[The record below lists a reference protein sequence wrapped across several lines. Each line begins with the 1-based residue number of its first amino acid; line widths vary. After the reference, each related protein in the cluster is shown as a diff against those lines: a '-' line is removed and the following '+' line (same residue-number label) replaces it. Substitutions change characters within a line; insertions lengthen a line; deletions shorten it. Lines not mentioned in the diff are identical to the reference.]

1 MRIEPFQASYPN
13 FDFIA
18 SPDSFCEEVK
28 NSFRE
33 FQANGLFEISPEPA
47 FYVYRIET
55 ASGKHTGII
64 ALNDVEDYFA
74 GKIKKHEKTLS
85 EREQRQM
92 QLFLQWNA
100 ILKPVLLTYP
110 PAPEISRWLDD
121 FAEANTPL
129 FTTYF
134 EKDRQ
139 THRVWA
145 VTDPVEILHLQELF
159 TREIPCT
166 YIADG
171 HHRTSTVAL
180 LHERLKFKN
189 RSLDFSHLMC
199 AFFPADQL
207 DILDYNRVVEIL
219 RALNPAQF
227 MTGISELFDIE
238 TLTRARKPL
247 AKHEIILYFRSDWY
261 SLRWK
266 PEILGKQPKNHVI
279 LDASL
284 LNELV
289 LRDIIGIRDVRTDT
303 RILYVEGTKGI
314 EGVRKAAGAGEG
326 RIGFLLHPVS
336 FEDLMRV
343 ADAGDSLPPKS
354 TYFEPRIKSGM
365 LVKLLKGG
373 GMDVFAGV

>member
-18 SPDSFCEEVK
+18 SPDLFCAEAK

-33 FQANGLFEISPEPA
+33 FQANGLMEISPEPA

-55 ASGKHTGII
+55 ESRKHTGMI
-64 ALNDVEDYFA
+64 ALNDVADYFA

-85 EREQRQM
+85 ERERKQM
-92 QLFLQWNA
+92 QLFQRWNA

-110 PAPEISRWLDD
+110 PVPEISRWLSHYADANKPLYSAR
-121 FAEANTPL
+121 FA
-129 FTTYF
+129 
-134 EKDRQ
+134 KDRQ

-145 VTDPVEILHLQELF
+145 ISDPAEISHLQRLF
-159 TREIPCT
+159 SDHILCT

-171 HHRTSTVAL
+171 HHRTTTAAL
-180 LHERLKFKN
+180 LHERLKYQN
-189 RSLDFSHLMC
+189 QAADFNHLFC

-207 DILDYNRVVEIL
+207 DILDYNRVVESAGL
-219 RALNPAQF
+219 MNPTQF
-227 MTGISELFDIE
+227 LDKMSHVFNLEL
-238 TLTRARKPL
+238 LHHARKPL
-247 AKHEIILYFRSDWY
+247 EKHEIVMGFRHKWY

-266 PEILGKQPKNHVI
+266 PELMAKQPRRHVI
-279 LDASL
+279 LDTSL

-289 LRDIIGIRDVRTDT
+289 LRDIIGVKDVRTDT
-303 RILYVEGTKGI
+303 RIQYIEGVKGI
-314 EGVRKAAGAGEG
+314 EGVRKALSESEES
-326 RIGFLLHPVS
+326 IGFLLHPVS
-336 FEDLMRV
+336 FDDLMHV

-365 LVKLLKGG
+365 LVKLLKHVEP
-373 GMDVFAGV
+373 DSPNAV

>member
-55 ASGKHTGII
+55 KSRKHTGMI
-64 ALNDVEDYFA
+64 ALNDVQDYFA

-85 EREQRQM
+85 EREQQQM
-92 QLFLQWNA
+92 QLFLHWNA

-110 PAPEISRWLDD
+110 PAPEISRWLDN
-121 FAEANTPL
+121 FADANTPL
-129 FTTYF
+129 LTTYF
-134 EKDRQ
+134 EKDGQ
-139 THRVWA
+139 THRIWA
-145 VTDPVEILHLQELF
+145 VTDPAEILHLQRLF
-159 TREIPCT
+159 SGGISCA

-171 HHRTSTVAL
+171 HHRTTTVAL
-180 LHERLKFKN
+180 LHERLKYRN
-189 RSLDFSHLMC
+189 RSFDFNHLLC
-199 AFFPADQL
+199 AFFPTDQL
-207 DILDYNRVVEIL
+207 DILDYNRVVEIPKT
-219 RALNPAQF
+219 LNPAQF
-227 MTGISELFDIE
+227 MSKISDLFDLEI
-238 TLTRARKPL
+238 LTRAHKPL
-247 AKHEIILYFRSDWY
+247 TKHEIVLYFRNEWY

-266 PEILGKQPKNHVI
+266 PEVLGKQPKDHVI

-303 RILYVEGTKGI
+303 RILYVEGAKGI
-314 EGVRKAAGAGEG
+314 EGVRKTANADAG

-365 LVKLLKGG
+365 LVKLLKQEEQDGLTG
-373 GMDVFAGV
+373 A